1 MKLLFILLLFPLFV
15 SAQTDSTLTIP
26 LWMGR
31 KVEAD
36 LRRKDALDTLTKV
49 QDKEIN
55 MMARQIQAKDSIIAD
70 RLIESRAT
78 LFICKTGQNDLKVAL
93 GDEKKRRR
101 SNGIWRD
108 VFIGTTAVAIY
119 LLAKPD

>member
-36 LRRKDALDTLTKV
+36 LRRKDAIDTLTKV
-49 QDKEIN
+49 QDTLIQIQV
-55 MMARQIQAKDSIIAD
+55 RQIQAKDSVIK
-70 RLIESRAT
+70 LQQTECRARVFLCET
-78 LFICKTGQNDLKVAL
+78 KTNDLKVAL

-101 SNGIWRD
+101 SNGLERD
-108 VFIGTTAVAIY
+108 IAIVGIGILLY
-119 LLAKPD
+119 LIAKP